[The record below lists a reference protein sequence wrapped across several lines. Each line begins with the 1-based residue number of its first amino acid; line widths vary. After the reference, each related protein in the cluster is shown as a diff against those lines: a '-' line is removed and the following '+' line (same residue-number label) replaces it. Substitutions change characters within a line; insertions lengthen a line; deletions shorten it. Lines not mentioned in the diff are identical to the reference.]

1 MSPTVPSAKTPKRSN
16 AIRHRSK
23 SRGPSAKRE
32 ASPPQSDGIIGKS
45 TKTCR
50 IQDSSS
56 PQPQQLGTASPEA
69 AAVLAKYAEKAS
81 AERLHIGQDLSG
93 LASDWTSLQMLI
105 KDRPNIKD
113 VDVMRGIN
121 IQQRYL
127 VGPREG
133 DFAKTHEDL
142 EEFFRSL
149 PGGMQSEAEIE
160 AALVLARRIVEYFY
174 HDPKSIVK
182 NPSSLSSSPPPKRS
196 AAKSAEKKP
205 NKSKPSKTAAAS
217 SSKPAESFEEMGVPA
232 SEDTEDRGR
241 ASRQDKFQNFN
252 RAASRAASRVRE
264 KVKRSLSRSRP
275 PTSRASS
282 PQPPGQGQGQ
292 DGSSSNNNGSRRGKS
307 QRRQV
312 TRTSSPPVRPR
323 GRVRRSKSVHGDP
336 ATRIS
341 RAGSTRR
348 S

>member
-1 MSPTVPSAKTPKRSN
+1 
-16 AIRHRSK
+16 
-23 SRGPSAKRE
+23 
-32 ASPPQSDGIIGKS
+32 
-45 TKTCR
+45 
-50 IQDSSS
+50 
-56 PQPQQLGTASPEA
+56 
-69 AAVLAKYAEKAS
+69 
-81 AERLHIGQDLSG
+81 
-93 LASDWTSLQMLI
+93 
-105 KDRPNIKD
+105 
-113 VDVMRGIN
+113 MRGIN

-127 VGPREG
+127 VGPRES
-133 DFAKTHEDL
+133 DFARTHEDL

-149 PGGMQSEAEIE
+149 PGEMQSEAEIE

-174 HDPKSIVK
+174 HGPKPIVK
-182 NPSSLSSSPPPKRS
+182 KPSSSLSPPPSKRS

-292 DGSSSNNNGSRRGKS
+292 DGSSSSNNNGSRRGKS